1 MTVKQIPDYDLEE
14 MIVVTA
20 PGQLRA
26 LADPLRGTLL
36 DLLLERAATVT
47 EMSLAVDRPKST
59 VAYHVNLL
67 VDAGLLRVV
76 RTRRVRAI
84 EERYYGRVARTIY
97 IGALHRDE
105 DKQIV
110 SSINGLAQAAAEAA
124 PAHAID
130 DLRCSLVHAR
140 IPREEVRNFWAAV
153 LELSR
158 QFAQIP
164 RAGDQVYGFA
174 AGLYP
179 TDAPTLPDR
188 ADGPADLRPP
198 DLGGGA
204 QLRLLGLPDGAEPG
218 GQAVPAG
225 RGRRRSRGLL
235 AQAGQDPLQQLG
247 VTRCGEGVV
256 VDAHQVGAGQVLEQH
271 AGHAEGHRA
280 VRGELRDRL
289 GADGGAFVEPSRLG
303 QQPRR
308 GALVVPIDGDQ
319 RVQVRVSPGLGP
331 PAGKHVGPHP
341 GVSDHCLL
349 LPSPGCSFVAG
360 RRGAAASAGARP
372 SRPAAPSGARPRPGP
387 RRR

>member
-26 LADPLRGTLL
+26 LADPLRSTLL

-47 EMSLAVDRPKST
+47 EMAVAVDRPKST

-67 VDAGLLRVV
+67 VDSGLLQVV

-84 EERYYGRVARTIY
+84 EERYYGRIARTIY

-110 SSINGLAQAAAEAA
+110 SAVNGLAQAAAEAA
-124 PAHAID
+124 PAHAAD
-130 DLRCSLVHAR
+130 DLRCTLVHAR

-198 DLGGGA
+198 DLRPPDLGGGA
-204 QLRLLGLPDGAEPG
+204 QLGLLGLQDGAEPV
-218 GQAVPAG
+218 GQAACLD
-225 RGRRRSRGLL
+225 RRLGGLHRGLL
-235 AQAGQDPLQQLG
+235 VEGEREEQVGQAAGEPLAPGVPGAERGQRLAEVALPVSLKDRVLTRDPDALCVRAGQPLG
-247 VTRCGEGVV
+247 
-256 VDAHQVGAGQVLEQH
+256 
-271 AGHAEGHRA
+271 
-280 VRGELRDRL
+280 RL
-289 GADGGAFVEPSRLG
+289 
-303 QQPRR
+303 
-308 GALVVPIDGDQ
+308 LVQ
-319 RVQVRVSPGLGP
+319 R
-331 PAGKHVGPHP
+331 H
-341 GVSDHCLL
+341 
-349 LPSPGCSFVAG
+349 
-360 RRGAAASAGARP
+360 
-372 SRPAAPSGARPRPGP
+372 GP
-387 RRR
+387 RRLLRRRIRSRRLAGGPQRPPGHRVGVGQRGEVGRTGQIADGQGPDQSGAQRQVDRGGAGG